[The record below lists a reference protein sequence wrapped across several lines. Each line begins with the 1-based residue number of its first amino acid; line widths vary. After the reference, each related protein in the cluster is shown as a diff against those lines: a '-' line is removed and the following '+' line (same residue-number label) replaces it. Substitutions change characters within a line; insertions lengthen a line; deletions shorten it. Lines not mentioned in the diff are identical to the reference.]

1 MHQPSHYIHLPGL
14 LNAQQLDDLE
24 RQFTIARFTD
34 GTQTASAKAKAVK
47 QNLQVDLHDQGT
59 LAALQQIVGDA
70 LMTNPLFQSAVLPK
84 YIYPPVFSKYE
95 VGMTYG
101 WHTDSPIMGNQ
112 PPLRTDMGMTIF
124 LSEPTS
130 YEGGE
135 LEVQTNS
142 GLKQFKLAKGDA
154 ICYPTTQIHR
164 VAPVTSGVRMA
175 AVTWIQCSVRDP
187 QKREILFGLQQ
198 AHASLLEKDMDS
210 AEAPVILQSY
220 SNLLRMWAE
229 L

>member
-1 MHQPSHYIHLPGL
+1 MEQPGHYIHLKNL
-14 LNAQQLDDLE
+14 LTPQQLQDLE
-24 RQFTIARFTD
+24 RQLSIARFAD
-34 GTQTASAKAKAVK
+34 GRQTASSKAKSVK
-47 QNLQVDLHDQGT
+47 QNLQVDLNDQNT
-59 LAALQQIVGDA
+59 LAQLQQVVGTA
-70 LMTNPLFQSAVLPK
+70 LMMNPLFQSAVLPK

-95 VGMTYG
+95 PGMEYG

-124 LSEPTS
+124 LSDPDS

-142 GLKQFKLAKGDA
+142 GLKQFKLPKGDA

-164 VAPVTSGVRMA
+164 VAPVTTGVRMA
-175 AVTWIQCSVRDP
+175 AVTWVQCSVRNP
-187 QKREILFGLQQ
+187 QYREILHGLFSVHQR
-198 AHASLLEKDMDS
+198 LLEKDMDS
-210 AEAPVILQSY
+210 EEAPVVLQTY
-220 SNLLRMWAE
+220 SNLMRLWAE